1 MKVSR
6 RSVGL
11 ILLGAGSVLLAGP
24 ALGRLFAQPPA
35 NPVSPQ
41 PVQGQ
46 DSPNRREFTIVAKDF
61 RYSPGRIEVTQDDL
75 VKFTVRS
82 EDIAHSFTID
92 EYRIVKRV
100 AASGSIT
107 FEFRADRAGTFPFY
121 CNLTSESGH
130 QTERGEL
137 VVRGK

>member
-1 MKVSR
+1 M
-6 RSVGL
+6 
-11 ILLGAGSVLLAGP
+11 LLGAGGLLLAGP
-24 ALGRLFAQPPA
+24 AIGRLFA
-35 NPVSPQ
+35 
-41 PVQGQ
+41 Q

-61 RYSPGRIEVTQDDL
+61 HYTPGRLEVTQDDL
-75 VKFTVRS
+75 VKLTVRS

-100 AASGSIT
+100 AAGGSTT

-121 CNLTSESGH
+121 CNLTGEAGH
-130 QTERGEL
+130 QMMHGEL